1 MGFSYWHWR
10 YIQTHGYFPKI
21 PRERFRLRRVTAISF
36 VCIRCNGQLLKRSAR
51 SNRFSKS
58 YFWNSKVVVFPPPL
72 CYVMGGQHAGVDLDT
87 RVHLKNTHEEITAST
102 LLNSL
107 TFLFFPPPQCHVHQ
121 VSTSLCSREVRQG
134 CRALVVQLLPAACPA
149 SVQPPGSPQH
159 CPPTHTLI
167 SSFQDLTSRT
177 LPPARID
184 TFSLLP
190 LATLLFIRCSSFQ
203 NPHASVLPAYIV
215 YTQKPS
221 AGSWLLINWR
231 IWKVPLV

>member
-107 TFLFFPPPQCHVHQ
+107 TFLFFPPP
-121 VSTSLCSREVRQG
+121 SATFTRSRLRSAAGKSGRAAGLWWCS
-134 CRALVVQLLPAACPA
+134 CSQLLA
-149 SVQPPGSPQH
+149 PGLSSHQAVPSIA
-159 CPPTHTLI
+159 PTHTHLSPVSRI
-167 SSFQDLTSRT
+167 SLPGPFFQPGSTPSHFFLWQPFFLSDALLSRT
-177 LPPARID
+177 HTPQ
-184 TFSLLP
+184 FSRP
-190 LATLLFIRCSSFQ
+190 T
-203 NPHASVLPAYIV
+203 
-215 YTQKPS
+215 
-221 AGSWLLINWR
+221 
-231 IWKVPLV
+231 